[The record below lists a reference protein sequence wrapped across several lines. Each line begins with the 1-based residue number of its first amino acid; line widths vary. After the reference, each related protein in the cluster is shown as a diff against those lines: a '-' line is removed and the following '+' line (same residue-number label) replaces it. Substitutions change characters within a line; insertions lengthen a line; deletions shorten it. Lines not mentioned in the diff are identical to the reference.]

1 MRRPCCEPESD
12 FPKAKGRSNWRSW
25 RRGRHRRQPAAE
37 KNQIRRSAAAC
48 CLLEDRS
55 LSVSV
60 GDPRDQGRV
69 QYMNTTR
76 KNDIVVFL
84 ATGFFTGFLPM
95 MPGTWGTFA
104 GIPLVIITLRL
115 TWMIQAVVAAVFVV
129 VAVSIAERAEVLFED
144 RDARPIVID
153 EMAGFLVT
161 LLWLPLNLLV
171 FSLGFLLFRVFD
183 IVKPPPIAMVE
194 NRLQGGWGIV
204 MDDVLAGVFAN
215 ATLRLLL
222 IVAGLL

>member
-1 MRRPCCEPESD
+1 
-12 FPKAKGRSNWRSW
+12 
-25 RRGRHRRQPAAE
+25 
-37 KNQIRRSAAAC
+37 
-48 CLLEDRS
+48 
-55 LSVSV
+55 
-60 GDPRDQGRV
+60 
-69 QYMNTTR
+69 MNTTT
-76 KNDIVVFL
+76 KNDMVVFL

-115 TWMIQAVVAAVFVV
+115 TWMIQAVVAAVFIVL
-129 VAVSIAERAEVLFED
+129 AVSIAARAEVLFED

-183 IVKPPPIAMVE
+183 IVKPPPIRMVE

-204 MDDVLAGVFAN
+204 MDDVLAGFFAN